1 MNTPIQLLDLV
12 ARDKL
17 ERILHVFTQA
27 TGVASIIANVEGHPL
42 TRPHN
47 FTPFCLDYCRSTE
60 KGRGKCHE
68 SDRHGGLESAR
79 SRKTYIYTCLS
90 GGLIDCA
97 APVIVEGYHLA
108 TILAGQVCEEP
119 IAEEAALERARAI
132 GITDLDGYLQALAR
146 VPLMTRERL
155 LAVVNLM
162 SEITQTISE
171 LALQKHLLHKH
182 SQQYLS
188 RLINSVSDCILSTNA
203 DGRITMVNQAG
214 IMMFGLER
222 ERLLGESIGL
232 LFMEDDAGSPCCTI
246 PVLRSGLNQRGELTA
261 ISSAGQ
267 TFPVQVS
274 FSSIDEPGQHEA
286 GHVWVIRDISE
297 EKRLERMKE
306 DLVGMLTHDL
316 RNPILSL
323 QKVLQLTINDTL
335 GPLNLKQKDVMEL
348 ALATCHQ
355 LAGMVN
361 DILDIYRNES
371 GRFVLHRTPVQLDR
385 IILDSF
391 SQLDLFAKEKRITLE
406 FSPRSLPL
414 VVLADEKRL
423 RRVLVNL
430 LENAIKYSLE
440 EGLIRVEVDRIDGE
454 GPAWEPSQDRRLRPD
469 RFRMVRDNL
478 LLTFTDQG
486 IGIPSEYQQAIFDK
500 YFTIKSDH
508 ESRREGVGLGL
519 AFCKQVVEAHGGT
532 IWVESPIQSDGSGR
546 PRGCRFYL
554 TLPDNLTGSAG

>member
-1 MNTPIQLLDLV
+1 MISPIQLLDLV
-12 ARDKL
+12 SREKL
-17 ERILHVFTQA
+17 ERILRVFTQA
-27 TGVASIIANVEGHPL
+27 TGVASIMANVEGRPI
-42 TRPHN
+42 TSPHN
-47 FTPFCLDYCRSTE
+47 FTPFCLHFCRSTE

-79 SRKTYIYTCLS
+79 SRKPFIYTCLN

-132 GITDLDGYLQALAR
+132 GITDLEGYLQALAN
-146 VPLMTRERL
+146 VPLMTRDRL
-155 LAVVNLM
+155 LAMVNLM

-171 LALQKHLLHKH
+171 LALQKYLLHMH

-203 DGRITMVNQAG
+203 DGRITIVNQAG
-214 IMMFGLER
+214 AMMFGYER
-222 ERLLGESIGL
+222 ERLLGESIGT
-232 LFMEDDAGSPCCTI
+232 LFTEAEAGAPQWRLPDA
-246 PVLRSGLNQRGELTA
+246 RSSVNQRGELTA
-261 ISSAGQ
+261 VSSEGQ

-274 FSSIDEPGQHEA
+274 FSSITEPGQQSA
-286 GHVWVIRDISE
+286 GHVWVIRDVSE

-323 QKVLQLTINDTL
+323 QKVLQLIITDTL
-335 GPLNLKQKDVMEL
+335 GPLSLTQKNVMEL

-371 GRFVLHRTPVQLDR
+371 GQFVLHRTPVQLDR

-391 SQLDLFAKEKRITLE
+391 SQLDLFAREKRITLE
-406 FSPRSLPL
+406 FSPPL
-414 VVLADEKRL
+414 SPLKVLGDEKRL

-440 EGLIRVEVDRIDGE
+440 EGLIRVEAGRLNGE
-454 GPAWEPSQDRRLRPD
+454 DAGPELPEPLQSGLCPLKSGR
-469 RFRMVRDNL
+469 NAL

-486 IGIPSEYQQAIFDK
+486 IGIPVEYHQAIFDK
-500 YFTIKSDH
+500 YFTIKTDH

-519 AFCKQVVEAHGGT
+519 AFCRQVVEAHGGT
-532 IWVESPIQSDGSGR
+532 IWVESPILSDGNGR
-546 PRGCRFYL
+546 PRGCRFCL
-554 TLPDNLTGSAG
+554 TLPDNLAQPAS